1 MFRKLWRIVKPVVTL
16 GLPILIN
23 HIRRK
28 NPQSNTIAIA
38 AQIIEAILHDRP
50 DLYRTPGLYDAARRY
65 VQEGNMPEK
74 QKRELIAQLF
84 KMVG

>member
-16 GLPILIN
+16 GLPII
-23 HIRRK
+23 IRAIARK
-28 NPQSNTIAIA
+28 NPKSNTIAIA

-65 VQEGNMPEK
+65 VERGHLPEK
-74 QKRELIAQLF
+74 QKRELIAELF
-84 KMVG
+84 KQVG